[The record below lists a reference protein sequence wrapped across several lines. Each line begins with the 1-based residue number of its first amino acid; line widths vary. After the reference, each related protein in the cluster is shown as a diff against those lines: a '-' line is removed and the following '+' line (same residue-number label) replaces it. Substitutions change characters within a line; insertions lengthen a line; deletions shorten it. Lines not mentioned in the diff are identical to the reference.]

1 MIAFPEQNQR
11 FRCPG
16 NEIIYFVMK
25 NKHFQE
31 IIHFLIE
38 IQSFSRNH
46 SFCSG
51 NAIILKKIIHFIMEM
66 QTFSRNR

>member
-31 IIHFLIE
+31 INYFVIE
-38 IQSFSRNH
+38 IQSFSRNQP
-46 SFCSG
+46 FCNR
-51 NAIILKKIIHFIMEM
+51 NAIIFKKILIL
-66 QTFSRNR
+66 

>member
-1 MIAFPEQNQR
+1 MIAFPLQNQR
-11 FRCPG
+11 FRYPG

-46 SFCSG
+46 SFCNG
-51 NAIILKKIIHFIMEM
+51 NAIIFKKLFIL
-66 QTFSRNR
+66 

>member
-31 IIHFLIE
+31 IIYFVIE
-38 IQSFSRNH
+38 IQSFSRNQ
-46 SFCSG
+46 SFCNR
-51 NAIILKKIIHFIMEM
+51 NAIIFKKILIL
-66 QTFSRNR
+66 